1 MGRSYSQELSELAAT
16 LAAVPASA
24 SEHVA
29 EQAARAAECGLVVV
43 ASGGARVVAEWA
55 CRLHR
60 LVFGSAASALTP
72 LEYCSIA
79 TPVVASTWLLS
90 AGGRHSDIHEA
101 AKVARSRGDRSVV
114 GVIGQSGSPLE
125 AWLRTELRSPTVSL
139 NLASGLDGFLATNSV
154 WSMAC
159 TIARAYARWLPDGA
173 LAALDADSL
182 ERLLAWAR
190 KTVVDLVPWGDRDLI
205 VLHDTWAALGAQDL
219 ETRMIEAALGNF
231 WAADFRNFAHGRHF
245 WLADRPERSAVVA
258 LWTPSA
264 EPLAMATL
272 DGLPPQA
279 RVYRQLLPGN
289 DIVGALASLAFSIH
303 LTARWASAT
312 ERDPGRPG
320 VPAFGERLYEGG
332 FPYPMSA
339 VLDRSRLAVRR
350 KSSAASTNEAH
361 WAKWRSA
368 LDAFRAQLANAQ
380 ICGVVFDYDGTLVD
394 TEHRFSDIHADA
406 ADQLNRLLGAG
417 LWIGIATG
425 RGDSVHCKLRVAVNP
440 VHWPHVIIG
449 YHNGAVV
456 RSLQEEVPDLD
467 AEPSDGTFSAVA
479 AALRSRLEQS
489 GLASLRVREH
499 QITVNPV
506 AGSGLAETW
515 RATRECLDVA
525 GFKET
530 RVWLSSHSVDV
541 LSGRCSKLHVVD
553 AVASAAGCDSAQ
565 VLRIGDR
572 GAWPGNDWELLSSPL
587 GLSVDECSSDSM
599 TCWNMLPI
607 DVRGAAAT
615 VRLLRHISPI
625 RPGIAVLT
633 NEDLDA

>member
-1 MGRSYSQELSELAAT
+1 
-16 LAAVPASA
+16 
-24 SEHVA
+24 
-29 EQAARAAECGLVVV
+29 
-43 ASGGARVVAEWA
+43 VAEWA

-60 LVFGSAASALTP
+60 LVFGSAAAALTP

-90 AGGRHSDIHEA
+90 AGGRHRDIHEA
-101 AKVARSRGDRSVV
+101 AKAARARGDRSVV
-114 GVIGQSGSPLE
+114 GLVGRSGSPLE
-125 AWLRTELRSPTVSL
+125 AWLHTELRSPTVSL

-154 WSMAC
+154 WTMAC
-159 TIARAYARWLPDGA
+159 TIARAYARWLPGEA
-173 LAALDADSL
+173 HAALDAGSL
-182 ERLLAWAR
+182 ERLLGWAHQ
-190 KTVVDLVPWGDRDLI
+190 TVLDLAPWGDRDLI

-264 EPLAMATL
+264 EPLATASL
-272 DGLPPQA
+272 EGLPSQTC
-279 RVYRQLLPGN
+279 VYRQPLPGN
-289 DIVGALASLAFSIH
+289 DVVGALASLAFSIH
-303 LTARWASAT
+303 LIASRARAID
-312 ERDPGRPG
+312 RDPGRPG

-332 FPYPMSA
+332 FPYPTNAM
-339 VLDRSRLAVRR
+339 LDRSRLAVRR
-350 KSSAASTNEAH
+350 KSPAASSNEAQ
-361 WAKWRSA
+361 WTKWRSA

-380 ICGVVFDYDGTLVD
+380 FCGVVFDYDGTLVD
-394 TEHRFSDIHADA
+394 TEHRFNDIRADA
-406 ADQLNRLLGAG
+406 AEQLNRLLDAG

-425 RGDSVHCKLRVAVNP
+425 RGDSVHSKLQAAVNP

-456 RSLQEEVPDLD
+456 RTLQEAVPYLD

-479 AALRSRLEQS
+479 AALRAHLEQT
-489 GLASLRVREH
+489 GLATLRVREH

-506 AGSGLAETW
+506 AGSGLGETW

-525 GFKET
+525 GFQET

-541 LSGRCSKLHVVD
+541 LSARCSKLHVVD

-572 GAWPGNDWELLSSPL
+572 GTWPGNDWELLSSPL
-587 GLSVDECSSDSM
+587 GLSVDECSSDAL
-599 TCWNMLPI
+599 TCWNMLPT
-607 DVRGAAAT
+607 DVRGATAT
-615 VRLLRHISPI
+615 VRLLRLLSPI
-625 RPGIAVLT
+625 RPGVAVLT
-633 NEDLDA
+633 NEDLDG